1 MRLVEI
7 LAREL
12 KEWPESFG
20 DVLGQRCDGTLHGYN
35 DAGSV
40 TWIGE
45 TPQLTR
51 CDNYMHDIVTRAQWQ
66 EAREALS
73 KPAKPGAP
81 MPPISEAPK
90 DATHWDPGLKC
101 SPSWMWQQVDG
112 SWCWHPV
119 KGAPIE
125 AGWRAANV
133 DGGQMASLIKIE
145 RQWSGEGLPPVGT
158 VCDLI
163 VKIDGKTTPVK
174 ILAHVTDDPRF
185 NPIAIYMPT
194 DDPSAIVGQS
204 VASRFR
210 PIRTPEQ
217 IAAEERSAALAEM
230 QKALDCGKHGPQITL
245 QNTLMNLYDAGYR
258 KVKDGNQE
266 A

>member
-12 KEWPESFG
+12 KGWPESFG

-66 EAREALS
+66 EAREASS
-73 KPAKPGAP
+73 KPANFAEPNWN
-81 MPPISEAPK
+81 EAPEGFDYFIQWPHK
-90 DATHWDPGLKC
+90 AMRGNFYRIEGDRYVRDNGYYA
-101 SPSWMWQQVDG
+101 S
-112 SWCWHPV
+112 V
-119 KGAPIE
+119 KEVHDDSDIIVTKRPI
-125 AGWRAANV
+125 V
-133 DGGQMASLIKIE
+133 ISDKP
-145 RQWSGEGLPPVGT
+145 WSGEGLPPVGT
-158 VCDLI
+158 ICENVFPGEI
-163 VKIDGKTTPVK
+163 WREVIIIAHDGDMAVFRLNNSERLNYFGDTRQ
-174 ILAHVTDDPRF
+174 H
-185 NPIAIYMPT
+185 
-194 DDPSAIVGQS
+194 
-204 VASRFR
+204 FR

-217 IAAEERSAALAEM
+217 IAAEERSAAVMAILDDLNL
-230 QKALDCGKHGPQITL
+230 ALD
-245 QNTLMNLYDAGYR
+245 NLYIADRVYEAGYR
-258 KVKDGNQE
+258 KVKDGKNGGD